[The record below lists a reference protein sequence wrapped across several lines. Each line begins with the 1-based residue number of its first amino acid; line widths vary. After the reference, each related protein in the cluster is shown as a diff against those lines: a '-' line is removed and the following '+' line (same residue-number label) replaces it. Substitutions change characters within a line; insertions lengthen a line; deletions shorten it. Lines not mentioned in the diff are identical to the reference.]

1 LERLEAKKRDKNSAT
16 IWAVLDRGAYE
27 VMGKKMTQAEFE
39 AAYGDDD
46 NVRICVIERESG
58 SGDSEG

>member
-1 LERLEAKKRDKNSAT
+1 M
-16 IWAVLDRGAYE
+16 
-27 VMGKKMTQAEFE
+27 MGKKMTQAEFE